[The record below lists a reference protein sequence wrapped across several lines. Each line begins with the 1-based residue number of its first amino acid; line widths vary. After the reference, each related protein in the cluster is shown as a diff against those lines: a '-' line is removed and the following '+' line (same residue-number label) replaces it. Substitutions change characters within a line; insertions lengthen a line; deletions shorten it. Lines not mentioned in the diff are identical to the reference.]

1 MKRFSKQ
8 ELKIMKDNNLS
19 LEEKANMLNRSMSSI
34 RSKHWAIV
42 NKPSKR
48 PIRTTKFTKS
58 NVDPI
63 VIHKR
68 VSNNSINI
76 NIDSVNRKITLSY

>member
-19 LEEKANMLNRSMSSI
+19 LEEKANMLNRSISSI

-48 PIRTTKFTKS
+48 SIRTTKA
-58 NVDPI
+58 NVNPV

-68 VSNNSINI
+68 VSDNSINI

>member
-48 PIRTTKFTKS
+48 PIRTTKA

-68 VSNNSINI
+68 VSDNSINI

>member
-19 LEEKANMLNRSMSSI
+19 LQEKANMLNRSISSI

-42 NKPSKR
+42 NKPSKK
-48 PIRTTKFTKS
+48 PIRTIKTNTEPTITNRKLVNS
-58 NVDPI
+58 
-63 VIHKR
+63 
-68 VSNNSINI
+68 SINI
-76 NIDSVNRKITLSY
+76 SIDSINRRITLSY

>member
-19 LEEKANMLNRSMSSI
+19 LQEKASMLNRSISSI

-48 PIRTTKFTKS
+48 SIRTIKTNTEPTITNRKLVNS
-58 NVDPI
+58 
-63 VIHKR
+63 
-68 VSNNSINI
+68 SINI
-76 NIDSVNRKITLSY
+76 SIDSINRRITLSY